1 MNSTRAISVR
11 GLRKKFSDV
20 TAVDGIDLD
29 VERGECVGM
38 LGPNGAG
45 KTTTIEI
52 LEGIQEPSEGD
63 VEILGMRYG
72 KQGEEIRRR
81 IGIQL
86 QETQLYGKFSVEET
100 VRTFRSFYDRQKEVE
115 DVLKLVDLGEKRDT
129 WIEKL
134 SGGQKQRLALA
145 CALVGDPELLFLD
158 EPSTGLDPA
167 ARRGVWQIVQN
178 LKAEKRTILITT
190 HYMEE
195 AEVLCDRLVIVNR
208 GKIIAQGTPRQLIDA
223 LGASEI
229 IEIETEPTVDTAM
242 LESIDGVVKATPFGD
257 MTQLTVREVHR
268 VVPRLLDELRAKGI
282 ELRGLTTR
290 RATLDDVFLAHT
302 GTTIEGADSA
312 VLTNGGAK

>member
-158 EPSTGLDPA
+158 EPSTGLDPV

-268 VVPRLLDELRAKGI
+268 VVPRLLDELRATGI